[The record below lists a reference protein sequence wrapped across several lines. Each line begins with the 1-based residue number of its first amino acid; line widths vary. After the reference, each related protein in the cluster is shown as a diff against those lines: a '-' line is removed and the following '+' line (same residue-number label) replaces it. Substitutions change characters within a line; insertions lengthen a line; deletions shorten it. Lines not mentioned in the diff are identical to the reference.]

1 MTTATHPRSAQKLGP
16 IKILA
21 AARDSHL
28 TPDDLAQRA
37 IDLAQSLLANAR
49 EEQTDSERQ
58 QAQKIARMMEDPAG
72 KNLTIA
78 LSDQVFRSHKPKRI
92 ANQLQHLLEG
102 YGVPRYMEWW
112 ERAALTLGGY
122 MSDVMPALV
131 VPPFTAR
138 LRQETQNVILPGEE
152 DALKKYL
159 KKRRKG
165 GTRLNLNHLGEAILG
180 EEEAAHRMDA
190 YLALLAREDVEYI
203 SVKISS
209 VFSQINLVAFD
220 WTVEQIKGRL
230 RTLYRQAMQHQY
242 RDPHGTTA
250 PKFINLDMEEYRDLH
265 LTVAAFQQVLDEPEF
280 QNYRAGIV
288 LQAYLPDSHGVQQEL
303 THWAMHR
310 FERGGAPIKVRIV
323 KGANMAMERVEA
335 SIHGWTQA
343 PYRTKLETDANFKRM
358 VEYGMQP
365 EHAQAVHIGV
375 ASHNLFDVA
384 YALLLRAH
392 FGVEEDVEFE
402 MLEGMANHQ
411 SRAVQQAAEGMLLY
425 APVVKRDDF
434 HSAVA
439 YLVRRLDE
447 NTAEEN
453 FLHDLFGLEPGT
465 PQWEKQRNQFLHSF
479 AMRNEVAIGPQRAQ
493 DRNGRFDSREKSSDS
508 QRESVSQEQISR
520 AARNDGFTNAADTDW
535 SLPQNVEWIH
545 EKLAAWRDRDA
556 VIIPLQLGGEEI
568 SGVDLADGVDPSRPD
583 TTPYRYA
590 RANREQVDVAL
601 DAAVAAQRDW
611 AAKSVAERRQ
621 MLLDVGDEIER
632 QRGDL
637 IGAMTV
643 DAAKSITEADPEV
656 SEAVDFA
663 RYYARSLDEFAEGEG
678 EGVLMTSLGVVVV
691 TPPWNFPLAIPA
703 GGVLAALMAGN
714 SVILKPAPEA
724 TLVGWQLAQCFWNAG
739 VPREVLQFL
748 PTSDNEVGQAL
759 ITDERTSAVILTGSG
774 ETARL
779 FQSWKPS
786 LKLFAETSGKNS
798 LIVTALADHDQA
810 IKDLVR
816 SAFGH
821 NGQKCSAAS
830 LGILEAEVYDNPTFR
845 RQLRDAVQSLPIGS
859 AWEPQN
865 QITPLTQ
872 PPSDKLKRALTTLE
886 EGEEW
891 LLEPRQ
897 IGDDPRLW
905 SPGIK
910 LGVKQGS
917 FFHQTECFGPVLG
930 LMRAKDLQH
939 AVELANDVRFGLTSG
954 IHSLD
959 SREINYWRE
968 HVEAGNGYINR
979 QTTGAVVQ
987 RQPFGGWKQSTVGP
1001 GAKAGGPDY
1010 VLQMA
1015 TWRQVDLPTAQAELS
1030 APIAKLLA
1038 FLLPLVDDAKQNQL
1052 RAAAGSYARWWQT
1065 YFSQEHDPSQ
1075 LLGEDN
1081 VLRYRPLDKASG
1093 GVLVR
1098 VGAETEAASLAQVV
1112 LAARTVGAVLTVSLG
1127 EAADF
1132 PWVADVPGV
1141 EAVVESEDGLIARLA
1156 QAGES
1161 PYVRARLIGAVSDDV
1176 RRALNEAWVGVVDG
1190 LVLANGRLALRHY
1203 LREQAI
1209 SHTTHRYGNILEAA

>member
-1 MTTATHPRSAQKLGP
+1 MTTATRPQSPQQ
-16 IKILA
+16 ILS
-21 AARDSHL
+21 AARDPHL
-28 TPDDLAQRA
+28 TPADLAGQA
-37 IDLAQSLLANAR
+37 VELAQALLANAR
-49 EEQTDSERQ
+49 AEQTSDERA

-92 ANQLQHLLEG
+92 ADQLQHLLEG

-112 ERAALTLGGY
+112 ERAALALGGY

-138 LRQETQNVILPGEE
+138 LRQETQNVILPGEK
-152 DALKKYL
+152 DALRKYL

-165 GTRLNLNHLGEAILG
+165 GTRLNLNQLGEAILG
-180 EEEAAHRMDA
+180 EEEAARRMEA
-190 YLALLAREDVEYI
+190 YLALLARDDVEYI

-209 VFSQINLVAFD
+209 VFSQINLVAFE
-220 WTVEQIKGRL
+220 WTVEQIKERL
-230 RTLYRQAMQHQY
+230 RTLYRQAMQYQY
-242 RDPHGTTA
+242 RHPDGTTT

-288 LQAYLPDSHGVQQEL
+288 LQAYLPDSHAVQQEL
-303 THWAMHR
+303 THWAMQR
-310 FERGGAPIKVRIV
+310 VSANAEQDTERGGAPIKVRIV

-335 SIHGWTQA
+335 SIHGWAQA

-365 EHAQAVHIGV
+365 EHAQAVHLGV

-392 FGVEEDVEFE
+392 YGVEDDVEFE

-434 HSAVA
+434 HSAIA

-465 PQWEKQRNQFLHSF
+465 KAWNKQRDQFLRSF
-479 AMRNEVAIGPQRAQ
+479 KMRDEVAVGPQR
-493 DRNGRFDSREKSSDS
+493 E
-508 QRESVSQEQISR
+508 QRRGTPWR
-520 AARNDGFTNAADTDW
+520 APTDDAFANAPDTDW

-545 EKLAAWRDRDA
+545 ETLAEWRERDPLT
-556 VIIPLQLGGEEI
+556 IPLQLGGQEI
-568 SGVDLADGVDPSRPD
+568 SSDDTADGTDPSRPG

-590 RANREQVDVAL
+590 RASREQVDAAL

-611 AAKSVAERRQ
+611 AARSVAERRQ
-621 MLLDVGDEIER
+621 ILLDVGAQIER

-637 IGAMTV
+637 IGAMTM
-643 DAAKSITEADPEV
+643 DAAKTVTEGDPEM

-663 RYYARSLDEFAEGEG
+663 NYYARALDGLDDELTDVE
-678 EGVLMTSLGVVVV
+678 MTPLGVVVV

-703 GGVLAALMAGN
+703 GGVLVALMAGN

-724 TLVGWQLAQCFWNAG
+724 TLVGWQLAHCFWNAG

-748 PTSDNEVGQAL
+748 PAPDNEIGQML
-759 ITDERTSAVILTGSG
+759 VTDERTNAVILTGSG

-779 FQSWKPS
+779 FQGWKPS

-798 LIVTALADHDQA
+798 LIITALADHDQA

-830 LGILEAEVYDNPTFR
+830 LAILEAEVYDNPAFR
-845 RQLRDAVQSLPIGS
+845 RQLRDAVQSLPVGS
-859 AWEPQN
+859 AWEPHN

-872 PPSDKLKRALTTLE
+872 PPSDKLRRALTTLDE
-886 EGEEW
+886 DEEW
-891 LLEPRQ
+891 LLEPQ
-897 IGDDPRLW
+897 PIGDPSTGLRASNPRLW

-910 LGVKQGS
+910 LGVRQGS

-930 LMRAKDLQH
+930 LMRARDLAH

-954 IHSLD
+954 LHSLD
-959 SREINYWRE
+959 SREIAYWRE
-968 HVEAGNGYINR
+968 HVEAGNAYINR
-979 QTTGAVVQ
+979 QTTGAIVQ

-1001 GAKAGGPDY
+1001 GAKAGGPNY
-1010 VLQMA
+1010 VFQMA
-1015 TWRQVDLPTAQAELS
+1015 TWRQVDLPTTQANLA
-1030 APIAKLLA
+1030 APMAKLLD
-1038 FLLPLVDDAKQNQL
+1038 FLLPLVERRGTGAAARGGGQL
-1052 RAAAGSYARWWQT
+1052 RPLVAKLFQPGARSVAAAGRGQHPALS
-1065 YFSQEHDPSQ
+1065 
-1075 LLGEDN
+1075 
-1081 VLRYRPLDKASG
+1081 
-1093 GVLVR
+1093 
-1098 VGAETEAASLAQVV
+1098 
-1112 LAARTVGAVLTVSLG
+1112 AARRR
-1127 EAADF
+1127 ER
-1132 PWVADVPGV
+1132 W
-1141 EAVVESEDGLIARLA
+1141 LA
-1156 QAGES
+1156 
-1161 PYVRARLIGAVSDDV
+1161 RARRPQRGRDVAGAGGA
-1176 RRALNEAWVGVVDG
+1176 RRAHGRRSADG
-1190 LVLANGRLALRHY
+1190 
-1203 LREQAI
+1203 
-1209 SHTTHRYGNILEAA
+1209 